1 MQEGIFVRF
10 PVVWRELKDKKE
22 QIKRKACVIIDNMVK
37 LMQDPREVL
46 PFLEVLLTALKK
58 ACDEISDPEAR
69 GKDALELAGPR
80 SIGTDIFE
88 ATAAVAS
95 HLAA

>member
-58 ACDEISDPEAR
+58 ACDEYRTQKRVAKMRSSWQAR
-69 GKDALELAGPR
+69 AP
-80 SIGTDIFE
+80 
-88 ATAAVAS
+88 
-95 HLAA
+95 